1 MYMVIKSFTA
11 SIIWGVVG
19 ICVFHTYL
27 YNMKHCIS
35 MLICT
40 CTCTLLHTCTC
51 NNYVV
56 KINLITPDVHV
67 HVHRPCM
74 SVLMCTCTCNNYVGN
89 SKPYYTH
96 TPHVH
101 VHVIIIL

>member
-27 YNMKHCIS
+27 YNMKHYIS

-40 CTCTLLHTCTC
+40 CS
-51 NNYVV
+51 NYVV
-56 KINLITPDVHV
+56 KIKPYYTQTPDVHI
-67 HVHRPCM
+67 
-74 SVLMCTCTCNNYVGN
+74 
-89 SKPYYTH
+89 
-96 TPHVH
+96 H
-101 VHVIIIL
+101 VHVIIILGRVNPIIHTHLMYMYM